1 MGRKASKHLTNLEL
15 EVLQALWT
23 TCPANVQTVQKNLKR
38 ELAYTTVQTV
48 LNILQRKGHV
58 SRELRDRAY
67 FYSPIVNPR
76 TAVGKTL
83 KNLIDR
89 VFAGSALSLVMNLIQ
104 TKALTP
110 EQLARLQKSLTKR
123 RNETK

>member
-1 MGRKASKHLTNLEL
+1 MSRKPSKHLTNLEL

-58 SRELRDRAY
+58 RRELRDRAY
-67 FYSPIVNPR
+67 FYSPVVNPR
-76 TAVGKTL
+76 VAVGKTL

-104 TKALTP
+104 IKALTP
-110 EQLARLQKSLTKR
+110 EQLARLRKALTKR
-123 RNETK
+123 GNETE

>member
-1 MGRKASKHLTNLEL
+1 MSREASKHLTNLEL
-15 EVLQALWT
+15 EIMQALWAT
-23 TCPANVQTVQKNLKR
+23 SPANVQTVQKNLQRK
-38 ELAYTTVQTV
+38 LAYTTVQTV

-58 SRELRDRAY
+58 SRQLRDRAY
-67 FYSPIVNPR
+67 FYSPVVNPR
-76 TAVGKTL
+76 AAVGKTL